1 MEKYGDAYATMY
13 DEGQTIFYE
22 DDGTYFEK
30 KSYFNSEDGV
40 SQVNASSYEI
50 EDGREGITKLV
61 GKANYASSPQ
71 SHKLGSI

>member
-1 MEKYGDAYATMY
+1 MY

-22 DDGTYFEK
+22 DGGTFFEK

-40 SQVNASSYEI
+40 SQINSSSYEI
-50 EDGREGITKLV
+50 EDGRGGITKLV
-61 GKANYASSPQ
+61 GKANYASSMQ